1 MMVGL
6 APSDGIQVAAI
17 IGGIVAT
24 AIVVFVAFRTSG
36 FGPKKIHHD
45 RRDSNP
51 GHEHRRREGI
61 ERRSSYRR
69 RTDSYDRQRDLFAA
83 QQVRAVS
90 GASFQRKQILNV
102 GEYRVFR
109 IIEAELISIRR
120 GYRAF
125 AQTSL
130 GEILNSSN
138 EDAFFAINAKRVD
151 ILVVDHGGWPVLAI
165 EYQGPGHYQGTAVA
179 RDTMK
184 VMALNNAGVRYLEI
198 FQSDGVDQIRTRLGE
213 HLARTWDSP
222 NPTASKTTV

>member
-1 MMVGL
+1 MVEL
-6 APSDGIQVAAI
+6 VSSDSIQVAAI

-24 AIVVFVAFRTSG
+24 SIVVFLAFRTSG
-36 FGPKKIHHD
+36 FGPKQTPHH
-45 RRDSNP
+45 RPDSNP
-51 GHEHRRREGI
+51 GDEDRRREGI

-69 RTDSYDRQRDLFAA
+69 QTDSYDRRRDLFAA

-138 EDAFFAINAKRVD
+138 KDAFFAINAKRVD

-165 EYQGPGHYQGTAVA
+165 EYEGAGHYQGTAIA

-184 VMALNNAGVRYLEI
+184 VMALNNAGVGYLEI
-198 FQSDGVDQIRTRLGE
+198 FESDGVDQIRTRLRE